1 MAGQKD
7 SKLKLLYLQ
16 QIFWYKTDEDHPMNA
31 ARLVEELKLYD
42 INAERKSIYAD
53 IENLQSYGLDIVY
66 SKSPKNGYF
75 LASRHFE
82 LAEIKMLAD
91 AVTAAHFISEKK
103 SGNLIKKFYTQISE
117 AQAAELSS
125 QINIINSLKCKNE
138 ELYYSVDM
146 LNTAIV
152 HGCKAEFTYTKR
164 VLTGR
169 MTYKAESKVLTVSP
183 YALIW
188 INDRYY
194 LVANNAK
201 YDNLMHVR
209 LDRISK
215 VKLLPED
222 ARPLSEVSEYR
233 EAFDA
238 ADYTAK
244 VFNMFT
250 GATQKITLRCDNDL
264 LESMLDRFGEDIPLK
279 NDGTAHFQLKTKAAV
294 SDGLVCWLLQFGE
307 KIQVLEPQSL
317 ADCVKEKAE
326 KIRKIYHVK
335 GRKSPPKLREITAKG
350 NDRGAPD
357 FVDNARRVMI
367 E

>member
-7 SKLKLLYLQ
+7 CKLKLLYLQ
-16 QIFWYKTDEDHPMNA
+16 QIFWYKTDEEHPMNA
-31 ARLVEELKLYD
+31 ARLAEELKLYN

-53 IENLQSYGLDIVY
+53 IETLRSFGMDIVC
-66 SKSPKNGYF
+66 SKSPKSGYF
-75 LASRHFE
+75 LASRSFE

-103 SGNLIKKFYTQISE
+103 SETLINKFYTQVSE
-117 AQAAELSS
+117 AQSAELGR
-125 QINIINSLKCKNE
+125 QINIRNTLKCKNE

-146 LNTAIV
+146 LNTAIAHQSMV
-152 HGCKAEFTYTKR
+152 EFTYTKR

-183 YALIW
+183 YALLW
-188 INDRYY
+188 VNDRYY

-215 VKLLPED
+215 VKILPQP
-222 ARPLSEVSEYR
+222 ARPLGEVSEYR
-233 EAFDA
+233 DAFDA

-250 GATQKITLRCDNDL
+250 GATQKITIRCCNNL

-279 NDGTAHFQLKTKAAV
+279 NDGENHFRLKTKAAV

-307 KIQVLEPQSL
+307 KIRVLEPQSL
-317 ADCVKEKAE
+317 ADAVKEKAE
-326 KIRKIYHVK
+326 KICRTYC
-335 GRKSPPKLREITAKG
+335 G
-350 NDRGAPD
+350 
-357 FVDNARRVMI
+357 
-367 E
+367 

>member
-31 ARLVEELKLYD
+31 ARLVEELKLFN

-53 IENLQSYGLDIVY
+53 IETLQSFGMDIVY

-75 LASRHFE
+75 LASRSFE
-82 LAEIKMLAD
+82 LAEVKLLAD
-91 AVTAAHFISEKK
+91 AVIAAHFISEKK
-103 SGNLIKKFYTQISE
+103 SENLIKKFYTQVSE
-117 AQAAELSS
+117 AQSAELER
-125 QINIINSLKCKNE
+125 QNNFQNSLKCKNE
-138 ELYYSVDM
+138 ELYYSVDV
-146 LNTAIV
+146 LNTAIA
-152 HGCKAEFTYTKR
+152 HRCKVEFTYTKR

-215 VKLLPED
+215 VKLLSQD
-222 ARPLSEVSEYR
+222 SRPLGEVSEYTDV
-233 EAFDA
+233 FDA
-238 ADYTAK
+238 ADYTSK

-250 GATQKITLRCDNDL
+250 GATQKITIRCDNEL

-279 NDGTAHFQLKTKAAV
+279 NDGPNRFQLKTKAAV
-294 SDGLVCWLLQFGE
+294 SEGLVCWLLQFGD
-307 KIQVLEPQSL
+307 KIRVLEPQTL
-317 ADCVKEKAE
+317 ADSVKEKAD
-326 KIRKIYHVK
+326 KIRKNYR
-335 GRKSPPKLREITAKG
+335 RK
-350 NDRGAPD
+350 
-357 FVDNARRVMI
+357 V
-367 E
+367 